1 MSAISNYVHYAAASY
16 AKYGIE
22 VPNADKKDTYNQWA
36 SQRAAISARAAAM
49 TKSKISPKMR
59 KDLERT
65 ISDIFQRNPAN
76 PNIAKVQQ
84 DIEKI
89 MQETYKTLTQSIDW
103 NTGGLITS
111 GKPMMGKAHRSYG
124 NSGQLEININKLI
137 KKIDALE
144 KVLQNEINKTSGTT
158 LESLQSKKEL
168 LKQYHKEL
176 LLILKTA
183 IKNQGRD
190 LNIGSL
196 SDSQLIRNINTYIQE
211 YAAFPPLSK
220 QQGDVLEHAIIMA
233 PQVASTTAL
242 QQANIEMKKMG
253 RETVIIDP
261 THFSKNL
268 SKTIGNMWV
277 NTHATS
283 VEGKV
288 DVQMKWN
295 NKIANISAKNYNLS
309 RSPMVTVSS
318 GSNLIF
324 MLQDANSDFVSH
336 FLNLFA
342 YHIDDNKFPNISVQ
356 RQRMFEEIKLMVF
369 YKSIS
374 GDNYLR
380 QAADTFVIND
390 TSGTNGVRIYS
401 INDIVQNV
409 IINPELMEFI
419 KISSSKAGL
428 LNDES
433 NLRFKNDW
441 VGVPG
446 IKNFAS
452 GLSRI
457 AKLIIDA
464 HQHKLTISFNTT
476 RLL

>member
-103 NTGGLITS
+103 NTGGLIAS
-111 GKPMMGKAHRSYG
+111 GKPMIGKAHRSYG

-144 KVLQNEINKTSGTT
+144 KVLQNEINKSSGTT

-183 IKNQGRD
+183 TKNQGRD
-190 LNIGSL
+190 LNIGAL

-309 RSPMVTVSS
+309 KSPMVTVSS

-401 INDIVQNV
+401 INDIIQNV

-428 LNDES
+428 LDNES
-433 NLRFKNDW
+433 SLRFKNDW
-441 VGVPG
+441 VGTPG
-446 IKNFAS
+446 IKNFAW
-452 GLSRI
+452 GLSRM
-457 AKLIIDA
+457 ARLIIDA
-464 HQHKLTISFNTT
+464 HQHKLTISFNTV